1 MMKILKAVQNVE
13 FIIIP
18 FDENDV
24 KVRCHCHVTGKL
36 RGASKRDCNINCN
49 INGSLNYKIPIVFFN
64 LKIYHNGHIRFF

>member
-18 FDENDV
+18 FGENDV

-36 RGASKRDCNINCN
+36 RGASNRDCNINCN
-49 INGSLNYKIPIVFFN
+49 INDSLNYKIPIVFFN
-64 LKIYHNGHIRFF
+64 LKICLNGHIRF